1 MFDLRLKHPSNI
13 VICGPSGSGKTNII
27 LNLLRARNELFDVPP
42 SQVLFFYSEYQE
54 SYKTMRDEKLVNVF
68 IKGIPDLEDIKRM
81 LSPKKSLNGSICIFD
96 DLLSSTSSITSEM
109 FTVIGHHLKSTNI
122 FTTQSLFYSS
132 KEYRTMMLN
141 AHYMFLCKSPR
152 DSSQIINLAKQMF
165 PYNTKFLTQV
175 FQKATSKPYSYLL
188 LDFHQSQHE
197 YLRVRAN
204 IFAHERPM
212 SVYFLR

>member
-1 MFDLRLKHPSNI
+1 MFDLRLCHPSNI

-27 LNLLRARNELFDVPP
+27 LELLRARQQMFDVAAA
-42 SQVLFFYSEYQE
+42 QVLFFYSEFQE
-54 SYKTMRDEKLVNVF
+54 SYQRMRDENLVDKF
-68 IKGIPDLEDIKRM
+68 IQGIPELDDIKR
-81 LSPKKSLNGSICIFD
+81 LLEPKQSLNGTICIFD

-109 FTVIGHHLKSTNI
+109 FTVIGHHYKTTNI

-165 PYNTKFLTQV
+165 PYNTRFLTQV
-175 FQKATSKPYSYLL
+175 YKHVTAKPYSYLF
-188 LDFHQSQHE
+188 LDFHQSQLE

-204 IFAHERPM
+204 IFPHEKPM